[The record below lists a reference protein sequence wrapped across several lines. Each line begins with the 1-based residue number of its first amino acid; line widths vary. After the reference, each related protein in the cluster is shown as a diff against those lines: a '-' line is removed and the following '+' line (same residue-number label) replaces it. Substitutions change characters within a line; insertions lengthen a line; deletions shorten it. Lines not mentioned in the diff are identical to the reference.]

1 MKTNDELDLAIRY
14 AKSLDPLFKAIS
26 TMPPP
31 RQAARTLRR
40 HFRYRVCQS
49 CWQEFEPK
57 ADEHICRECVQ
68 CCDSPDVFTARVQGD
83 DACTL
88 TTKAC
93 RNCGKRWD
101 IES

>member
-1 MKTNDELDLAIRY
+1 MNDDIDLAKRY
-14 AKSLDPLFKAIS
+14 ADSLDPLFKAIAA
-26 TMPPP
+26 MPLP
-31 RQAARTLRR
+31 RQIARALQC
-40 HFRYRVCQS
+40 HFRYRICIACGQH
-49 CWQEFEPK
+49 FEPK
-57 ADEHICRECVQ
+57 ADEHTCLECVQ
-68 CCDSPDVFTARVQGD
+68 CCDAPDVFTARVQGD